1 MKKPESSEVAGHVP
15 DDVARVLI
23 SIALLWRNTVH
34 EMCDYQLSKAAEEGV
49 WVQGGGIVIPCTYIL
64 YGKQLDRPH
73 VSSELKKNSIKKRT
87 RVEDCGTDQDRK
99 RKRF

>member
-15 DDVARVLI
+15 DDVAQVLFP
-23 SIALLWRNTVH
+23 LLSSGEILSMKCAITG
-34 EMCDYQLSKAAEEGV
+34 LSKAAEEGV

-64 YGKQLDRPH
+64 YGKQLDRLH
-73 VSSELKKNSIKKRT
+73 VRSELKKNSRKKRT

-99 RKRF
+99 RKRL